1 MHNEFTAVLAP
12 APEGGYAAYCLEVPA
27 VGEGETVEECRQNL
41 REAILLMLADRRETE
56 RQEAPPSA
64 WEERLAVVE

>member
-1 MHNEFTAVLAP
+1 MHNEFTAMIAP

-41 REAILLMLADRRETE
+41 REAILLMLTDRRETE
-56 RQEAPPSA
+56 RKEAAPGA